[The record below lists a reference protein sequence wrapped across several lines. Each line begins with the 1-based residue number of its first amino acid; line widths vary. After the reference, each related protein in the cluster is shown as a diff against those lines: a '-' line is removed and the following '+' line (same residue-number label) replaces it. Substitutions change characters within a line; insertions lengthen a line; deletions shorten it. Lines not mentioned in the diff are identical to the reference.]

1 LCARIRAAG
10 PDSALVTVASGRL
23 LYGVRLL
30 VPGYEALDDAFC
42 VEPGHPRTV
51 PLRRRPA
58 VAGVPTAQ
66 SPARLGG
73 SLSALNLS
81 GRAPL
86 EAEGG
91 NH

>member
-1 LCARIRAAG
+1 
-10 PDSALVTVASGRL
+10 VTSGRL

-51 PLRRRPA
+51 PLRRRTTAAGTPA
-58 VAGVPTAQ
+58 AENPT
-66 SPARLGG
+66 RLAG